1 MRMVILILKTVFT
14 KKWKGAIVKTRFL
27 IGCIMKRKE
36 RERKERTRKIVEAM
50 FPGIHARS
58 KLPHAPTP
66 PPKTADQ
73 LVAEWKPKYPLP
85 LPSPLAKSPSPA
97 PMSLAERKAQAKK
110 DYPSMSD
117 EDIDMAL
124 EMGLV

>member
-1 MRMVILILKTVFT
+1 MRMVILILKPVFT

-27 IGCIMKRKE
+27 IGCTMKRKE

-58 KLPHAPTP
+58 KLPRPPLP
-66 PPKTADQ
+66 PPLTGDQ
-73 LVAEWKPKYPLP
+73 LVQAWKQRSKPKDR
-85 LPSPLAKSPSPA
+85 PSPPSPSL
-97 PMSLAERKAQAKK
+97 SLAERKALAKK
-110 DYPSMSD
+110 HFPSLSD
-117 EDIDMAL
+117 ADINVAL